1 LDPRLELFDTKNL
14 VYLSTAMP
22 DGSPQVTPLWVEV
35 GDDDLIRMN
44 TAEGRVKT
52 ANMRRDPRVALAVH
66 DPAKPYHYVT
76 VRGRVVGI
84 TTEGAEELND
94 RLAQKYMGLD
104 RYPFDHGDQ
113 VRVVVT
119 VKPEKVYVYG
129 GPRTSA

>member
-66 DPAKPYHYVT
+66 DPAKP
-76 VRGRVVGI
+76 
-84 TTEGAEELND
+84 
-94 RLAQKYMGLD
+94 
-104 RYPFDHGDQ
+104 
-113 VRVVVT
+113 
-119 VKPEKVYVYG
+119 
-129 GPRTSA
+129 